1 MKREHGCSS
10 SRPNGLV
17 LVAVLLCAAVP
28 AAAQQGT
35 SSSTPSGSIDSGAFS
50 IPDVRN
56 ILPNATDRE
65 GVSATL
71 QIFILLTVLSLV
83 PSILIMMTSF
93 TRITIV
99 LALIRQAMGTQQLP
113 PGQVLAGLALFL
125 TFLVMG
131 PTFKAIHAE
140 AVTPWLDNAPG
151 MTQELALEIAGTHL
165 GNFMFDQIEHAGNAE
180 DVYLFYEYAQ
190 RKPVPTGETITR
202 EQVPMR
208 ALIPAFIVSELKIAF
223 VMGFRLYL
231 PFLVIDMTIASILIS
246 MGMMML
252 PPVLISLPFKL
263 LLFVLANGWHLV
275 VGSLLASFV
284 V

>member
-1 MKREHGCSS
+1 M
-10 SRPNGLV
+10 
-17 LVAVLLCAAVP
+17 VLLCAAAP
-28 AAAQQGT
+28 AAGQNRAAPARGA
-35 SSSTPSGSIDSGAFS
+35 IDSGAFS
-50 IPDVRN
+50 VPDVTN
-56 ILPNATDRE
+56 VLPNATDRE

-125 TFLVMG
+125 TFLVMA
-131 PTFKAIHAE
+131 PTWQVIHVE

-151 MTQELALEIAGTHL
+151 MTQERALEIAGTHL
-165 GNFMFDQIEHAGNAE
+165 SNFMFDQIETAGNAE

-190 RKPVPTGETITR
+190 RKPVPAGETISR
-202 EQVPMR
+202 AEVPMR

-263 LLFVLANGWHLV
+263 LLFVLADGWHLV
-275 VGSLLASFV
+275 VGALLSSFV